1 MQSSSSIKQTLAT
14 PENTTLVIALLKAN
28 PQTSGDRRNL
38 TCLSLV
44 ELLAVAPS
52 G

>member
-1 MQSSSSIKQTLAT
+1 VKDTGEDGFAG
-14 PENTTLVIALLKAN
+14 IAPVAQF
-28 PQTSGDRRNL
+28 QTSGDRRNL